1 MTLESFLADERT
13 QHAVSKCAEAVGEA
27 AKEILKADPEFDSD
41 HPGLQLKSAAKSR
54 DRLSHGYRNIDLSVL
69 WNTATN
75 SIPLTVE
82 AAKEVLS
89 RRLKSGPKGG

>member
-1 MTLESFLADERT
+1 MCGGRGGSGKGDSE
-13 QHAVSKCAEAVGEA
+13 GG
-27 AKEILKADPEFDSD
+27 PEFDSD

-89 RRLKSGPKGG
+89 RRLKSGSKGG